1 MDYEAAAVEALRKK
15 VEELKNENELLLKTN
30 TRLKQSIE
38 KLKNTT
44 ITSSNLNI

>member
-30 TRLKQSIE
+30 TRTPQ
-38 KLKNTT
+38 
-44 ITSSNLNI
+44 

>member
-1 MDYEAAAVEALRKK
+1 MKQQQLKLYEKK

-30 TRLKQSIE
+30 TRLKQAID